1 MKSAAW
7 PIAIR
12 MVDLGTPLAPLEGL
26 ARYARVRVIVSQG
39 RDLIGSVDLET
50 NGADT
55 VAAERLRDVIVR
67 KLGLEVFEG
76 RLTAALLDRLPTVRL
91 TPTDVSIVVP
101 SCDREADL
109 RRCLAS
115 LARQRTRHALEIIVV
130 DNRPRAGT
138 ARRVALEF
146 TGVRVLDEA
155 RPGLSYARNAG
166 IRAATGEI
174 IVATDDDVVAPE
186 GWIERLLEPFVRPEV
201 ACVTGNVLPLEL
213 ETEAQYLF
221 EEYGGLGKGFAYREF
236 DRGWFDGFRS
246 AVPTWVIGATAN
258 AAFRAAIF
266 RDPAIGLLDE
276 ALGAGT
282 PTGCSE
288 DTDLFY
294 RILQAGRTIVYTPHG
309 FVWHRHRD
317 SIASGREQI
326 FSYSK
331 GHVAYHLTTWTR
343 YGDRR
348 AIVRLLYAL
357 PKIYVQR
364 ALAGLRGRSDYPL
377 SLILLEIAG
386 NAAGPFALWRARRRV
401 RALAET
407 ERLPEH
413 AHVVSVEGSIAE
425 DPAGQP
431 VVAPVPG
438 VARREGRELQPP
450 A

>member
-1 MKSAAW
+1 MKRVAW

-12 MVDLGTPLAPLEGL
+12 MVDLGSPLAPLDGL
-26 ARYARVRVIVSQG
+26 TGYSRVRVIVSDG
-39 RDLIGSVDLET
+39 PELIGSVDLET
-50 NGADT
+50 NGSDSI
-55 VAAERLRDVIVR
+55 AAERMRDVIVR
-67 KLGLEVFEG
+67 KLGLEIFEQ
-76 RLTAALLDRLPTVRL
+76 RLTAALLKRLPAIRL
-91 TPTDVSIVVP
+91 KPVDVSIVVP
-101 SCDREADL
+101 SCNRESDL
-109 RRCLAS
+109 RRCLTS
-115 LARQRTRHALEIIVV
+115 LTRQRTRHALEIIVV
-130 DNRPRAGT
+130 DNRPQAGT

-146 TGVRVLDEA
+146 NGIRVVDEA
-155 RPGLSYARNAG
+155 RPGLSFARNAG

-186 GWIERLLEPFVRPEV
+186 GWIETLLEPFVRPEV

-213 ETEAQYLF
+213 ETEAQCLF
-221 EEYGGLGKGFAYREF
+221 EEYGGLGKGFERREF
-236 DRGWFDGFRS
+236 DRAWFDGFRS
-246 AVPTWVIGATAN
+246 AVPTWIIGATAN
-258 AAFRAAIF
+258 AAFRASIF
-266 RDPAIGLLDE
+266 RDPVIGLLDE

-317 SIASGREQI
+317 SVASGREQI

-331 GHVAYHLTTWTR
+331 GHVAYHLTTLTR

-348 AIVRLLYAL
+348 AIVRLVYAL

-364 ALAGLRGRSDYPL
+364 ALARVRGRSDYPL

-386 NAAGPFALWRARRRV
+386 NAAGPFALWRARRRA
-401 RALAET
+401 RTLGQGQ
-407 ERLPEH
+407 RLPEH
-413 AHVVSVEGSIAE
+413 AHAVPVEGSIAE
-425 DPAGQP
+425 GPADQP

-438 VARREGRELQPP
+438 VARPEGGELQPP

>member
-1 MKSAAW
+1 MKSAPW
-7 PIAIR
+7 PIAVR
-12 MVDLGTPLAPLEGL
+12 TVDLGAPLASLDGL
-26 ARYARVRVIVSQG
+26 ARYARVRIIVSQG
-39 RDLIGSVDLET
+39 RELIGSVDLDT
-50 NGADT
+50 NGADI

-67 KLGLEVFEG
+67 ELGLEVFEQ
-76 RLTAALLDRLPTVRL
+76 RLTAALLQRLPATRL
-91 TPTDVSIVVP
+91 RPADVSIVVP

-109 RRCLAS
+109 RRCLTS

-130 DNRPRAGT
+130 DNRPRTGT

-146 TGVRVLDEA
+146 PRVRVVDEH
-155 RPGLSYARNAG
+155 RPGLSYARNTG

-186 GWIERLLEPFVRPEV
+186 GWIETLLEPFVRPEV

-213 ETEAQYLF
+213 ETEAQCLF
-221 EEYGGLGKGFAYREF
+221 EEYGGLGKGFVQREF
-236 DRGWFDGFRS
+236 DRAWFNGFRS

-258 AAFRAAIF
+258 AAFRASIF

-294 RILQAGRTIVYTPHG
+294 RILQADRTIVYTPHG
-309 FVWHRHRD
+309 YVWHRHRD
-317 SIASGREQI
+317 SVESGREQI
-326 FSYSK
+326 FAYSK
-331 GHVAYHLTTWTR
+331 GHVAYHLTTLMR

-348 AIVRLLYAL
+348 ALVRLAYAL
-357 PKIYVQR
+357 PRIHLQR
-364 ALAGLRGRSDYPL
+364 AIARLRGRSDYPL

-386 NAAGPFALWRARRRV
+386 NAAGPFALWRARRRM
-401 RALAET
+401 RALGQGQKH
-407 ERLPEH
+407 PEH
-413 AHVVSVEGSIAE
+413 AHGVSVEGSVAE
-425 DPAGQP
+425 DPPDQP
-431 VVAPVPG
+431 VVAPVQG
-438 VARREGRELQPP
+438 VAGRDGRELQPP